1 LPRESGHEG
10 AAIEVLQLRL
20 CNEVAAIKIIDEDC
34 AMKTIGFIGYSN
46 SGKTT
51 LIEKLI
57 PLLAARGLQVAAV
70 KNAHH
75 GFDMDRPGKDSY
87 RYREAG
93 ASQVLIATWQ
103 RWALLTET
111 PQSPAPLEA
120 LLAQLAPCDVVLVE
134 GFKSE
139 GQMPRIEVRR
149 TTSTEPPIFPG
160 DANVIALATD
170 YAVEGARERGLALLD
185 LNKPQEV
192 AEFIVARLA
201 LGATVKSG

>member
-1 LPRESGHEG
+1 MR
-10 AAIEVLQLRL
+10 A
-20 CNEVAAIKIIDEDC
+20 EDRK
-34 AMKTIGFIGYSN
+34 AIGFIGYSN

-57 PLLAARGLQVAAV
+57 PRFRAQGLTVSAI

-93 ASQVLIATWQ
+93 AGQVLISTTE

-111 PQSPAPLEA
+111 PRGHATLED
-120 LLAQLAPCDVVLVE
+120 LLAQLAPCDLVIVE

-139 GQMPRIEVRR
+139 GRIPRIEVRR
-149 TTSTEPPIFPG
+149 ATVGDPPLHPH
-160 DANVIALATD
+160 DPNVIAVAADFASRLSLA
-170 YAVEGARERGLALLD
+170 RPRSERH
-185 LNKPQEV
+185 
-192 AEFIVARLA
+192 R
-201 LGATVKSG
+201 

>member
-1 LPRESGHEG
+1 MR
-10 AAIEVLQLRL
+10 A
-20 CNEVAAIKIIDEDC
+20 DERK
-34 AMKTIGFIGYSN
+34 AIGFIGYSN

-57 PLLAARGLQVAAV
+57 PRFRARGFSVSAI

-93 ASQVLIATWQ
+93 AGQVLISTTE

-111 PQSPAPLEA
+111 PQGHATLDD
-120 LLAQLAPCDVVLVE
+120 LLAQLAPCDLVIVE

-139 GQMPRIEVRR
+139 GRIPRIEVRR
-149 TTSTEPPIFPG
+149 AKAEDPPLYPH
-160 DANVIALATD
+160 DPNVIAVAAD
-170 YAVEGARERGLALLD
+170 FALDCPLPVLD
-185 LNKPQEV
+185 LND
-192 AEFIVARLA
+192 ADRIVAFITQRLSLPA
-201 LGATVKSG
+201 PR